1 TIENTAMTINY
12 YGKTFNVY
20 KAALHTHSTTSPDA
34 LFPPQELIRLYK
46 EQGYQVLAFTDHRA
60 TNDVSRLDAMGM
72 TLISGME
79 VHPMGPRGKIWHIV
93 ALNVPADFPHPDPS
107 RPVQE
112 AIDKVIAAG
121 GICIY
126 PHPYWSGNTIDEIA
140 SLKHLSGIEVY
151 NSATRDI
158 GREYGMAQW
167 DDLSERGLLYSATAV
182 DDVHHVWDLFRGWTN
197 ILAENSDLPSIM
209 EALRAGRFYASQG
222 PSFKR
227 LSYENGVFE
236 AEFTS
241 CVSVICVSSPRAGAA
256 VTFPDQQG
264 PGTGTREITSCS
276 IPIQFE
282 NSPSWFRLQ
291 IRDAEGRY
299 AWSNP
304 IRV

>member
-1 TIENTAMTINY
+1 MEIDY
-12 YGKTFNVY
+12 YGRKLCAY

-34 LFPPQELIRLYK
+34 LYPPQELIRLYK

-79 VHPMGPRGKIWHIV
+79 VHPMGPRNKIWHIV
-93 ALNVPADFPHPDPS
+93 ALNVPSDFPHPDPN

-112 AIDKVIAAG
+112 AIDKVIEAG
-121 GICIY
+121 GLCLY
-126 PHPYWSGNTIDEIA
+126 PHPYWSGNTIEEIA

-151 NSATRDI
+151 NAATRDI

-167 DDLSERGLLYSATAV
+167 DELSERGILYSATAV
-182 DDVHHVWDLFRGWTN
+182 DDVHHCWDLFRGWTN
-197 ILAENSDLPSIM
+197 ILAENETLPAIM

-222 PSFKR
+222 PSFNR

-236 AEFTS
+236 AEFTP
-241 CVSVICVSSPRAGAA
+241 CVSVVCVSGPRAGTA
-256 VTFPDQQG
+256 VNIPDQDG
-264 PGTGTREITSCS
+264 PGTGTKEITSCAIS
-276 IPIQFE
+276 IQFE
-282 NSPSWFRLQ
+282 NSPKWFRLQ
-291 IRDAEGRY
+291 IRDAQGRY

-304 IRV
+304 LPIMQ